1 MRKRILFLDQYGTL
15 GGGQRVLLDTL
26 SVLDP
31 SQFQATVALNGNGS
45 FRRLL
50 LSSGIPVIDLPL
62 GDYRSGTK
70 TLWDVV
76 QFGPR
81 CLLCSG
87 FLASFIARNRFDLI
101 FANGPRTFPSAILAG
116 RLTKVPVL
124 WHLHNAFPL
133 GTMVKGL
140 SILATGVSQIIACSK
155 SAAAPFLKYRPDLQS
170 KIRLIPNSIPNWPV
184 DPMLEMGK
192 RPESAGRGG
201 KPLSFGIFGR
211 ITPFKG
217 QSEFLKAAQLLC
229 QRGEKARFFVIGSP
243 AGNDRQDQKYYK
255 ELRIQVEN
263 SGLQPH
269 VTFIEHQDEVRRY
282 YSLVDVVVLAS
293 QGAEALP
300 QTLIEAMSLGKP
312 VIAPAQGGVT
322 EIVRSDDNGLLVE
335 SAKPALLAKPMLEL
349 LHDSEKRRVVGLVA
363 RNDVM
368 TRFSREAFS
377 RNIGQ
382 ALADCLE
389 SKVRLSE
396 KLVNPLVVSK
406 TQARF
411 LIDP

>member
-1 MRKRILFLDQYGTL
+1 MQKKILFVDQYGSL

-26 SVLDP
+26 SALDP
-31 SQFQATVALNGNGS
+31 DQFQVTVALNGDGS

-62 GDYRSGTK
+62 GDYRSGIK
-70 TLWDVV
+70 SLWDVAR
-76 QFGPR
+76 FGPR
-81 CLLCSG
+81 SLLCSG
-87 FLASFIARNRFDLI
+87 FLASLIVRNRFDLI
-101 FANGPRTFPSAILAG
+101 FANGPRTFPSTILAG

-124 WHLHNAFPL
+124 WHLHNAFPS
-133 GTMVKGL
+133 GAMVKGL
-140 SILATGVSQIIACSK
+140 SILAASTSQIIACSK
-155 SAAAPFLKYRPDLQS
+155 SAAAPFLKYRPDLRS
-170 KIRLIPNSIPNWPV
+170 KIRLIPNSIPNWPA
-184 DPMLEMGK
+184 DPMFETVK
-192 RPESAGRGG
+192 WQESVGGGG

-229 QRGEKARFFVIGSP
+229 KRREKARFFVIGSP
-243 AGNDRQDQKYYK
+243 ADNDRQDQRYYK
-255 ELRIQVEN
+255 ELRNEVQN
-263 SGLQPH
+263 SDLQPH
-269 VTFIEHQDEVRRY
+269 VTFIAHQDDVRRY

-300 QTLIEAMSLGKP
+300 QTLIEAMSLAKP
-312 VIAPAQGGVT
+312 VIAPAQGGVI
-322 EIVRSDDNGLLVE
+322 EIVRNDDNGLLVE
-335 SAKPALLAKPMLEL
+335 SAKPDLLANRMLEL

-368 TRFSREAFS
+368 TRFSREAFK
-377 RNIGQ
+377 RNIAQ
-382 ALADCLE
+382 ALTDCLE

-396 KLVNPLVVSK
+396 KLVNPLAVSK
-406 TQARF
+406 TQPRF